1 MLRWIATA
9 IVLLIAGGG
18 AYYYFHY
25 DPLQAELNRR
35 WPPITVEQQRSA
47 AIDSMATVLKTLVMP
62 NVAAGADIAT
72 IQGIAFNEVNP
83 KGVTKLAF
91 ATDRQ
96 LLRMTADFDVT
107 LTPDDLPK
115 DSDKRSLVASLAPH
129 VAGEV
134 ELY

>member
-62 NVAAGADIAT
+62 NVAAGAD
-72 IQGIAFNEVNP
+72 VNFRRELTQDFHRELTRVND
-83 KGVTKLAF
+83 GFRVRGSSSSGF
-91 ATDRQ
+91 
-96 LLRMTADFDVT
+96 LLVGLGGFCRAVFEAEAV
-107 LTPDDLPK
+107 
-115 DSDKRSLVASLAPH
+115 
-129 VAGEV
+129 VAGLEDVATMGEAV
-134 ELY
+134 E